1 MVLMILSIG
10 LALVLSLAAPTC
22 VAAYSMVAI
31 IETQTQGP
39 LDCGNR
45 TRGLEGTDVVYGF
58 TDEAMAPTGETTDGG
73 LVAPARPIV
82 VRKPLDR
89 CSPALF
95 LALVGREQ
103 IARVEIRLF
112 DNEGVHF
119 FTIRLENVRVMRI
132 AREVREHGF
141 HEDVVFAYQVFQ
153 LTDERT
159 GVSASHDFGG

>member
-1 MVLMILSIG
+1 MVSMILSIG
-10 LALVLSLAAPTC
+10 LALILTLVAPASAAR
-22 VAAYSMVAI
+22 YSMVAV

-45 TRGLEGTDVVYGF
+45 TRGLEGTDVLYGL
-58 TDEAMAPTGETTDGG
+58 TDEATAPTADTIDRG
-73 LVAPARPIV
+73 VNAQARPIV

-112 DNEGVHF
+112 DNQGHF
-119 FTIRLENVRVMRI
+119 FTIRLENVRVLRI

-141 HEDVVFAYQVFQ
+141 HEDVVLAYQVFQ

-159 GVSASHDFGG
+159 GVSASHDFGW